1 MKKFI
6 TNLVIIIFFLIII
19 SLIILSTAGIE
30 TSRFN
35 KLITDKISQTKNID
49 IKLDKIKFKL
59 DPKKLNLFIE
69 TKSPKIS
76 YRGVAIPLQ
85 NVKAY
90 IDFMSLFK
98 SNPKI
103 KKTSFVLEEIDVSHL
118 NKLSPIIKPSNFK
131 NLLNNRIKE
140 GRLFSEIDI
149 FLNEDNSLEN
159 FIAKGEVKDLK
170 AEVFS
175 DFNLLNTNLSFFADK
190 NDILLKNII
199 GELEDIRISDG
210 DIKINLENGL
220 TLKSNFISKLDLK
233 EEFFNRNVKFLKDY
247 IYLNKI
253 KVLKANLN
261 NNFFI
266 ILDNTYKVKDYNYS
280 VKGKIQKNKLEL
292 PRSIINQYVTEEIK
306 KIYFSDLEIKSSLSP
321 KKIDFKAVGKYSLN
335 NLDFFNI
342 DLKNDI
348 NKNLQN
354 VELNLDFN
362 NSLTLDFL
370 NYRKSNKT
378 IGNLSLNIKKRTND
392 MDIKTLKYSEGK
404 NSIKINDLIIK
415 KNKLSS
421 FKKISIQ
428 TKTNDFLI
436 ENRSKI
442 LVRGNKFDATNL
454 AKFFNNQREENI
466 LEKLSSNIEIDF
478 KNINIPVSENLK
490 NFKLI
495 GEIKKGKFIKITSK
509 GEFGGD
515 NFLDISMKKD
525 KNSDKKFLEIY
536 SDLPQPLLTEYSFFD
551 GLSGGKLLFS
561 SIIENSSSTSIL
573 KIENFKV
580 VNAPGVVKLLSLA
593 DLGGLADLAEG
604 DGLTFD
610 ILEIDMEKNNDF
622 LRLNEI
628 LALGPSMSVL
638 MEGYKDK
645 SGLTSLRGTLVPAK
659 TLNKMISKIPVL
671 GDIIIPKEVGEGLF
685 GISFKMK
692 GPKGKIKTTI
702 NPIRTLTP
710 RFIQKIIDKKK
721 RLNNFN

>member
-280 VKGKIQKNKLEL
+280 VKGKIQKNKLE
-292 PRSIINQYVTEEIK
+292 
-306 KIYFSDLEIKSSLSP
+306 
-321 KKIDFKAVGKYSLN
+321 
-335 NLDFFNI
+335 
-342 DLKNDI
+342 
-348 NKNLQN
+348 
-354 VELNLDFN
+354 
-362 NSLTLDFL
+362 
-370 NYRKSNKT
+370 
-378 IGNLSLNIKKRTND
+378 
-392 MDIKTLKYSEGK
+392 
-404 NSIKINDLIIK
+404 
-415 KNKLSS
+415 
-421 FKKISIQ
+421 
-428 TKTNDFLI
+428 
-436 ENRSKI
+436 
-442 LVRGNKFDATNL
+442 
-454 AKFFNNQREENI
+454 
-466 LEKLSSNIEIDF
+466 
-478 KNINIPVSENLK
+478 
-490 NFKLI
+490 
-495 GEIKKGKFIKITSK
+495 
-509 GEFGGD
+509 
-515 NFLDISMKKD
+515 
-525 KNSDKKFLEIY
+525 
-536 SDLPQPLLTEYSFFD
+536 
-551 GLSGGKLLFS
+551 
-561 SIIENSSSTSIL
+561 
-573 KIENFKV
+573 
-580 VNAPGVVKLLSLA
+580 
-593 DLGGLADLAEG
+593 
-604 DGLTFD
+604 
-610 ILEIDMEKNNDF
+610 
-622 LRLNEI
+622 
-628 LALGPSMSVL
+628 
-638 MEGYKDK
+638 
-645 SGLTSLRGTLVPAK
+645 
-659 TLNKMISKIPVL
+659 
-671 GDIIIPKEVGEGLF
+671 
-685 GISFKMK
+685 
-692 GPKGKIKTTI
+692 
-702 NPIRTLTP
+702 
-710 RFIQKIIDKKK
+710 
-721 RLNNFN
+721 